1 MKKAPVSC
9 HHDRKTGAPPGKGAF
24 HANYFQAVFR
34 RTRNENEKR
43 LVDTCPSAGYLKSME
58 NYFDIATPAEIED
71 HYGYMPDAE
80 ELARDRLVCERDAD
94 GNFSMLAVLY
104 YFRGDEAATQ
114 RYLDKIQN
122 PERRLETSM
131 SLYECILP

>member
-1 MKKAPVSC
+1 
-9 HHDRKTGAPPGKGAF
+9 
-24 HANYFQAVFR
+24 
-34 RTRNENEKR
+34 
-43 LVDTCPSAGYLKSME
+43 ME

-80 ELARDRLVCERDAD
+80 ELARDHLVCEQDAD

-122 PERRLETSM
+122 PDRRLETSM
-131 SLYECILP
+131 SLYECILS

>member
-1 MKKAPVSC
+1 MT
-9 HHDRKTGAPPGKGAF
+9 RKQGPYPERAR
-24 HANYFQAVFR
+24 AVRTNFR
-34 RTRNENEKR
+34 RFLRSRFRTINENENEA
-43 LVDTCPSAGYLKSME
+43 VDTCPPTGYLKNME
-58 NYFDIATPAEIED
+58 NYFDIATSAEIED

-80 ELARDRLVCERDAD
+80 ELARDHLVCEQDAD

-122 PERRLETSM
+122 PDRRLETSM
-131 SLYECILP
+131 SLYECILS